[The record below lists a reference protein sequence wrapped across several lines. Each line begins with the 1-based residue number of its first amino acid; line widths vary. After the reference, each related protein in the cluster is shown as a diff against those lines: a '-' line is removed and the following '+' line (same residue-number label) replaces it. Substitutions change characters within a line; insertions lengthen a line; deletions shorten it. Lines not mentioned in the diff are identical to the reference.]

1 MLIITAILIGLVLIV
16 VFTSVLKYNT
26 FLSIFVVSLLIA
38 VGTLPLQDVVPT
50 ILTGFGNTMK
60 SIGLIIIFG
69 IILGLILDKT
79 HATKSIAH
87 AILKLTGKKN
97 AGLAV
102 HSTGFITGIPIF
114 CDSGFIVLQGINKSL
129 VESTGKPMVFMASV
143 LAAGLYSVHCLIPP
157 HPGAT
162 AAAGIMSANIGQLI
176 LIGLPVAAVAALSG
190 FLWVKFI
197 TRNDLNTQPI
207 DDSDKKN
214 QNEAI
219 ELPSAFRSLLPIVVP
234 VLLLSGRS
242 AFLLLAPG
250 DQGALT
256 KIISFL
262 GEPIIALIIG
272 ILLAVSLYKKVNSKE
287 LNELFDLSIEKAGTI
302 LAITAAGGIFGTV
315 IKATGIGEVAGV
327 YLAETGLGL
336 FVPFLIASFLKTA
349 QGSSTVAI
357 MTTASIISPML
368 ASLKLDGSYGIVLA
382 TLAMGAG
389 SMFISHTNDSYFWVI
404 TKFSD
409 LEVKST
415 LRVWTTTTA
424 VMGIFAFAA
433 VWVLFAVIKISHF

>member
-1 MLIITAILIGLVLIV
+1 
-16 VFTSVLKYNT
+16 
-26 FLSIFVVSLLIA
+26 
-38 VGTLPLQDVVPT
+38 
-50 ILTGFGNTMK
+50 
-60 SIGLIIIFG
+60 
-69 IILGLILDKT
+69 
-79 HATKSIAH
+79 
-87 AILKLTGKKN
+87 
-97 AGLAV
+97 
-102 HSTGFITGIPIF
+102 
-114 CDSGFIVLQGINKSL
+114 
-129 VESTGKPMVFMASV
+129 MASV

-176 LIGLPVAAVAALSG
+176 MIGLPVAAVAALSG
-190 FLWVKFI
+190 FLWIKLI
-197 TRNDLNTQPI
+197 TRKDLNTLPI
-207 DDSDKKN
+207 DNSDKKN
-214 QNEAI
+214 QNEII

-250 DQGALT
+250 DQGILT

-262 GEPIIALIIG
+262 GEPIIALMIG

-315 IKATGIGEVAGV
+315 IKATGIGELAGI
-327 YLAETGLGL
+327 YLAATGLSI

-368 ASLKLDGSYGIVLA
+368 ASLNLNGSYGIVLA

-404 TKFSD
+404 TKFSN

-433 VWVLFAVIKISHF
+433 VWVLSLFLR

>member
-262 GEPIIALIIG
+262 GEPIIALMIG

-327 YLAETGLGL
+327 YLAATGLGL

-368 ASLKLDGSYGIVLA
+368 ASLNLNGSSGIVLA

-433 VWVLFAVIKISHF
+433 VWILSLFLR

>member
-1 MLIITAILIGLVLIV
+1 MIIITAILTGLVLIV

-26 FLSIFVVSLLIA
+26 FLSIFVVTLLIA
-38 VGTLPLQDVVPT
+38 LLTLPLQDVVPT

-87 AILKLTGKKN
+87 AILRLTGKKN
-97 AGLAV
+97 AGMAI
-102 HSTGFITGIPIF
+102 HTTGFITGIPIF

-129 VESTGKPMVFMASV
+129 IESTGKPMVFMASV

-176 LIGLPVAAVAALSG
+176 LIGLPVAAISSLAG
-190 FLWVKFI
+190 FLWIRFI
-197 TRNDLNTQPI
+197 TRKDLTVPPI
-207 DDSDKKN
+207 DNPDKTT
-214 QNEAI
+214 QDEAV
-219 ELPSAFRSLLPIVVP
+219 ELPSAFRSFLPIIVP

-242 AFLLLAPG
+242 VLLLFAPE
-250 DQGALT
+250 DKSDLL
-256 KIISFL
+256 KIVSFL
-262 GEPIIALIIG
+262 GEPIIALMVG
-272 ILLAVSLYKKVNSKE
+272 ILLAISLYKKVNSKE
-287 LNELFDLSIEKAGTI
+287 LNELFDLSIEKAGAI
-302 LAITAAGGIFGTV
+302 LAIVAAGGIFGTV

-327 YLAETGLGL
+327 YLASTGLGL
-336 FVPFLIASFLKTA
+336 FVPFLIAAFLKTA
-349 QGSSTVAI
+349 QGSSTVAV
-357 MTTASIISPML
+357 MTSASIISPML
-368 ASLKLDGSYGIVLA
+368 TSLNLHSDNGIILA

-389 SMFISHTNDSYFWVI
+389 SMFISHSNDAFFWVV

-409 LEVKST
+409 LEIKST

-424 VMGIFAFAA
+424 VMGIFAITAI
-433 VWVLFAVIKISHF
+433 WVFSLFLR

>member
-1 MLIITAILIGLVLIV
+1 MIIITAILIGLVLIV

-38 VGTLPLQDVVPT
+38 LGTLPLQDVVPT

-176 LIGLPVAAVAALSG
+176 MIGLPVAAVAALSG

-197 TRNDLNTQPI
+197 TRNDPNTRPI
-207 DDSDKKN
+207 DDPDKKN

-250 DQGALT
+250 DQGART

-262 GEPIIALIIG
+262 GEPIIALMIG

-327 YLAETGLGL
+327 YLAATGLGL

-368 ASLKLDGSYGIVLA
+368 ASLNLNGSYGIVLA

-404 TKFSD
+404 TKFSN
-409 LEVKST
+409 LEIKST

-433 VWVLFAVIKISHF
+433 VWVLSLFLR

>member
-26 FLSIFVVSLLIA
+26 FLSIFAVSLIIALI
-38 VGTLPLQDVVPT
+38 TLPLQDVVPT

-114 CDSGFIVLQGINKSL
+114 CDSGFIVLQGINRSL

-176 LIGLPVAAVAALSG
+176 MIGLPVAAVAALSG

-197 TRNDLNTQPI
+197 TRNDLNTLPI
-207 DDSDKKN
+207 DNSDKNN
-214 QNEAI
+214 QNETI

-242 AFLLLAPG
+242 SFSLLAPG

-262 GEPIIALIIG
+262 GEPIIALMIG

-327 YLAETGLGL
+327 YLAATGLGL

-368 ASLKLDGSYGIVLA
+368 ASLNLNGSYGIVLA

-433 VWVLFAVIKISHF
+433 VWVLSLFLR

>member
-1 MLIITAILIGLVLIV
+1 MLIIAVILAGLVLIV

-26 FLSIFVVSLLIA
+26 FLTIFGVSLFIA
-38 VGTLPLQDVVPT
+38 LLTLPLQDVVPT
-50 ILTGFGNTMK
+50 LLLGFGNTMK

-79 HATKSIAH
+79 HATKSIAY
-87 AILKLTGKKN
+87 AILNLTGKKN
-97 AGLAV
+97 AGLAI

-114 CDSGFIVLQGINKSL
+114 CDSGFIVLHGINKSL

-176 LIGLPVAAVAALSG
+176 FLGLPVAAVASMAG
-190 FLWVKFI
+190 FLWIRFI
-197 TRNDLNTQPI
+197 TRNDHYEVPVDHVDNKT
-207 DDSDKKN
+207 DD
-214 QNEAI
+214 EPVV
-219 ELPSAFRSLLPIVVP
+219 LPSAFRSFLPIVVP

-242 AFLLLAPG
+242 VVLLFAPQN
-250 DQGALT
+250 QGGIL
-256 KIISFL
+256 KIIYFL
-262 GEPIIALIIG
+262 GEPVIALIIG
-272 ILLAVSLYKKVNSKE
+272 IILAVSLYRKVNSKE
-287 LNELFDLSIEKAGTI
+287 LNELFDLAIERAGAI
-302 LAITAAGGIFGTV
+302 LAITAAGGIFGSV

-327 YLAETGLGL
+327 YLASTGLGL

-357 MTTASIISPML
+357 MTTASIVSPML
-368 ASLKLDGSYGIVLA
+368 LSLNLDGNNGIVLA

-389 SMFISHTNDSYFWVI
+389 SMFISHSNDSYFWVI

-409 LEVKST
+409 MEIKST
-415 LRVWTTTTA
+415 LKVWTTTTA
-424 VMGIFAFAA
+424 VMGIFAFGA
-433 VWVLFAVIKISHF
+433 VWVVSLFLK

>member
-1 MLIITAILIGLVLIV
+1 MIIITVILAGLILIV
-16 VFTSVLKYNT
+16 VCTSILKYNT
-26 FLSIFVVSLLIA
+26 FLSIFAVTLLI
-38 VGTLPLQDVVPT
+38 GLLTLPIQDVVPT
-50 ILTGFGNTMK
+50 ILLGFGNTMK

-69 IILGLILDKT
+69 IMLGLILDKT
-79 HATKSIAH
+79 HATKSIANS
-87 AILKLTGKKN
+87 ILKLTGKKN
-97 AGLAV
+97 AGMAI
-102 HSTGFITGIPIF
+102 HSTGFVTGIPIF
-114 CDSGFIVLQGINKSL
+114 CDSGFIVLHGINKSL

-176 LIGLPVAAVAALSG
+176 LIGLPVAAISSIAG
-190 FLWVKFI
+190 FLWVRLI
-197 TRNDLNTQPI
+197 TKKDFTASTNANYDIKL
-207 DDSDKKN
+207 SD
-214 QNEAI
+214 EAI
-219 ELPSAFRSLLPIVVP
+219 DLPSAFRSFLPIVVP
-234 VLLLSGRS
+234 VLLLTGRS
-242 AFLLLAPG
+242 ALLLFAP
-250 DQGALT
+250 QSQNTLV
-256 KIISFL
+256 KIVSFL

-272 ILLAVSLYKKVNSKE
+272 ILLGVSLYKKLNSKE
-287 LNELFDLSIEKAGTI
+287 LNELFDLSIEKAGII

-327 YLAETGLGL
+327 YLASTGLGL

-357 MTTASIISPML
+357 MTTASIISPMM
-368 ASLKLDGSYGIVLA
+368 ASLNLNSDNGIVLA

-389 SMFISHTNDSYFWVI
+389 SMIISHSNDSYFWVV

-424 VMGIFAFAA
+424 IMGIFAFAA
-433 VWVLFAVIKISHF
+433 TWILSLVLR

>member
-1 MLIITAILIGLVLIV
+1 MIIITVILAGLILIV
-16 VFTSVLKYNT
+16 VCTSILKYNT
-26 FLSIFVVSLLIA
+26 FLSIFAVTLLI
-38 VGTLPLQDVVPT
+38 GLLTLPIQDVVPT
-50 ILTGFGNTMK
+50 ILLGFGNTMK

-69 IILGLILDKT
+69 IMLGLILDKT
-79 HATKSIAH
+79 HATKSIANS
-87 AILKLTGKKN
+87 ILKLTGKKN
-97 AGLAV
+97 AGMAI
-102 HSTGFITGIPIF
+102 HSTGFVTGIPIF
-114 CDSGFIVLQGINKSL
+114 CDSGFIVLHGINKSL

-176 LIGLPVAAVAALSG
+176 LIGLPVAAISSIAG
-190 FLWVKFI
+190 FLWVRLI
-197 TRNDLNTQPI
+197 TKKDFTASTNANYDIKL
-207 DDSDKKN
+207 SD
-214 QNEAI
+214 EAI
-219 ELPSAFRSLLPIVVP
+219 DLPSAFRSFLPIVVP
-234 VLLLSGRS
+234 VLLLTGRS
-242 AFLLLAPG
+242 ALLLFAP
-250 DQGALT
+250 QSQNTLV
-256 KIISFL
+256 KIVSFL

-272 ILLAVSLYKKVNSKE
+272 ILLGVSLYKKLNSKE
-287 LNELFDLSIEKAGTI
+287 LNELFDLSIEKAGII

-327 YLAETGLGL
+327 YLASTGLGL

-357 MTTASIISPML
+357 MTTASIISPMM
-368 ASLKLDGSYGIVLA
+368 ASLNLNSDNGIVLA

-389 SMFISHTNDSYFWVI
+389 SMIISHSNDSYFWVV

-424 VMGIFAFAA
+424 IMGIFAFAA
-433 VWVLFAVIKISHF
+433 TWILSLILR

>member
-1 MLIITAILIGLVLIV
+1 MIIITAILIGLVLIV

-38 VGTLPLQDVVPT
+38 LGTLPLQDVVPT

-176 LIGLPVAAVAALSG
+176 MIGLPVAAVAALSG

-197 TRNDLNTQPI
+197 TRNDPNTRPI
-207 DDSDKKN
+207 DDPDKKN

-250 DQGALT
+250 DQGART

-262 GEPIIALIIG
+262 GEPIIALMIG

-327 YLAETGLGL
+327 YLAATGLGL

-368 ASLKLDGSYGIVLA
+368 PSLNLNGSYGIVLA

-389 SMFISHTNDSYFWVI
+389 SMLISHTNDSYFWVI

-409 LEVKST
+409 LEIKST

-433 VWVLFAVIKISHF
+433 VWVLSLFLR

>member
-16 VFTSVLKYNT
+16 VCTSILKYNT
-26 FLSIFVVSLLIA
+26 FLTIFLVSLLIGL
-38 VGTLPLQDVVPT
+38 VTLPLQDVVPT
-50 ILTGFGNTMK
+50 ILLGFGNTMK

-79 HATKSIAH
+79 NATKSIAR

-97 AGLAV
+97 AGMAI
-102 HSTGFITGIPIF
+102 HTTGFITGIPIF

-129 VESTGKPMVFMASV
+129 IRSTGNPMVFMASV

-176 LIGLPVAAVAALSG
+176 LIGLPVAVISSLSG
-190 FLWVKFI
+190 FLWVRFI
-197 TRNDLNTQPI
+197 TRKDLSAIPAIQ
-207 DDSDKKN
+207 SN
-214 QNEAI
+214 QEI
-219 ELPSAFRSLLPIVVP
+219 TGEPEDLPSPFRSILPIVVP

-242 AFLLLAPG
+242 VIQLIATK
-250 DQGALT
+250 DQSSL
-256 KIISFL
+256 INIVFFL
-262 GEPIIALIIG
+262 GEPVIALIVG
-272 ILLAVSLYKKVNSKE
+272 ILLAISLYKKVDAKA
-287 LNELFDLSIEKAGTI
+287 LNELFDLSIEKAGAI
-302 LAITAAGGIFGTV
+302 LAIIAAGGIFGTV
-315 IKATGIGEVAGV
+315 IKATGIGEVAGN
-327 YLAETGLGL
+327 YLASTGLGL
-336 FVPFLIASFLKTA
+336 FVPFLIAAFLKTA

-368 ASLKLDGSYGIVLA
+368 ASLNLNSDNKIVLA
-382 TLAMGAG
+382 ILAMGAG
-389 SMFISHTNDSYFWVI
+389 SMMISHSNDAYFWVV

-409 LEVKST
+409 LEIKST

-433 VWVLFAVIKISHF
+433 VWVISLFIR

>member
-1 MLIITAILIGLVLIV
+1 MIIITVILAGLILIV
-16 VFTSVLKYNT
+16 VCTSILKYNT
-26 FLSIFVVSLLIA
+26 FLSIFAVTLLI
-38 VGTLPLQDVVPT
+38 GLLTLPIQDVVPT
-50 ILTGFGNTMK
+50 ILLGFGNTMK

-69 IILGLILDKT
+69 IMLGLILDKT
-79 HATKSIAH
+79 HATKSIANS
-87 AILKLTGKKN
+87 ILKLTGKKN
-97 AGLAV
+97 AGMAI
-102 HSTGFITGIPIF
+102 HSTGFVTGIPIF
-114 CDSGFIVLQGINKSL
+114 CDSGFIVLHGINKSL
-129 VESTGKPMVFMASV
+129 VESTGKPVVFMASV

-176 LIGLPVAAVAALSG
+176 LIGLPVAAISSIAG
-190 FLWVKFI
+190 FIWVRLI
-197 TRNDLNTQPI
+197 TRKDYTASTNANYDIKL
-207 DDSDKKN
+207 SD
-214 QNEAI
+214 EAI
-219 ELPSAFRSLLPIVVP
+219 DLPSAFRSFLPIVVP
-234 VLLLSGRS
+234 VLLLTGRS
-242 AFLLLAPG
+242 ALLLFAP
-250 DQGALT
+250 QSQNTLV
-256 KIISFL
+256 KIVSFL

-272 ILLAVSLYKKVNSKE
+272 ILLGVSLYKKLNSKE
-287 LNELFDLSIEKAGTI
+287 LNELFDLSIEKAGII

-327 YLAETGLGL
+327 YLASTGLGL

-357 MTTASIISPML
+357 MTTASIISPMM
-368 ASLKLDGSYGIVLA
+368 ASLNLNSDNGIVLA

-389 SMFISHTNDSYFWVI
+389 SMIISHSNDSYFWVV

-424 VMGIFAFAA
+424 IMGIFAFAA
-433 VWVLFAVIKISHF
+433 TWILSLVLR

>member
-1 MLIITAILIGLVLIV
+1 MIIITAILIGLVLIV

-38 VGTLPLQDVVPT
+38 LGTLPLQDVVPT

-176 LIGLPVAAVAALSG
+176 MIGLPVAAVAALSG

-197 TRNDLNTQPI
+197 TRNDPNTRPI
-207 DDSDKKN
+207 DDPDKKN

-250 DQGALT
+250 DQGART

-262 GEPIIALIIG
+262 GEPIIALMIG

-327 YLAETGLGL
+327 YLAATGLGL

-368 ASLKLDGSYGIVLA
+368 ASLNLNGSYGIVLA

-404 TKFSD
+404 TKFSN
-409 LEVKST
+409 LELKST

-433 VWVLFAVIKISHF
+433 VWVLSLFLR

>member
-262 GEPIIALIIG
+262 GEPIIALMIG

-327 YLAETGLGL
+327 YLAATGLGL

-368 ASLKLDGSYGIVLA
+368 ASLNLNGSYGIVLA

-433 VWVLFAVIKISHF
+433 VWVLSLFLR

>member
-26 FLSIFVVSLLIA
+26 FLSIFAVSLIIALI
-38 VGTLPLQDVVPT
+38 TLPLQDVVPT

-114 CDSGFIVLQGINKSL
+114 CDSGFIVLQGINRSL

-176 LIGLPVAAVAALSG
+176 MIGLPVAAVAALSG

-197 TRNDLNTQPI
+197 TRNDLNTLPI
-207 DDSDKKN
+207 DNSDKNN
-214 QNEAI
+214 QNETI

-242 AFLLLAPG
+242 SFSLLAPG

-262 GEPIIALIIG
+262 GEPIIALMIG

-327 YLAETGLGL
+327 YLAATGLGL

-368 ASLKLDGSYGIVLA
+368 ASLNLNGSSGIVLA

-433 VWVLFAVIKISHF
+433 VWILSLFLR

>member
-1 MLIITAILIGLVLIV
+1 MLIITAILIGIVLIV

-38 VGTLPLQDVVPT
+38 MGTLPLQDVVPT

-176 LIGLPVAAVAALSG
+176 MIGLPVAAVAALSG

-197 TRNDLNTQPI
+197 TRNDLNTLPI
-207 DDSDKKN
+207 DNSDKKDP
-214 QNEAI
+214 NEVI

-262 GEPIIALIIG
+262 GEPIIALMIG

-287 LNELFDLSIEKAGTI
+287 LNELFDLSIEKSGTI

-327 YLAETGLGL
+327 YLAATGLGI

-368 ASLKLDGSYGIVLA
+368 ASLNLNGSYGIVLA

-409 LEVKST
+409 LEVKSM

-433 VWVLFAVIKISHF
+433 VWVLSLFLR

>member
-16 VFTSVLKYNT
+16 VFTSILKYNT

-38 VGTLPLQDVVPT
+38 MGTLPLQDVVPT

-143 LAAGLYSVHCLIPP
+143 LAAGLYSVHCMIPP

-176 LIGLPVAAVAALSG
+176 MIGLPVAAVAALSG

-197 TRNDLNTQPI
+197 TRNDLNTLPI
-207 DDSDKKN
+207 DNSDKKI

-262 GEPIIALIIG
+262 GEPIIALIVG

-327 YLAETGLGL
+327 YLAATGLGI

-368 ASLKLDGSYGIVLA
+368 ASLNLNGSNGIVLA

-433 VWVLFAVIKISHF
+433 VWVLSLFLR

>member
-1 MLIITAILIGLVLIV
+1 MICLVLIV
-16 VFTSVLKYNT
+16 VCTSILKYNT
-26 FLSIFVVSLLIA
+26 FLTIFLVSLFLGL
-38 VGTLPLQDVVPT
+38 VTLPLQDVVPT
-50 ILTGFGNTMK
+50 ILLGFGNTMK

-79 HATKSIAH
+79 KAAKSIAH

-97 AGLAV
+97 AGMTI

-129 VESTGKPMVFMASV
+129 IRSTGKPMVFMASV

-176 LIGLPVAAVAALSG
+176 LIGLPVAVVSSLSG
-190 FLWVKFI
+190 FLWARFI
-197 TRNDLNTQPI
+197 TRKDFSVVSPVQSNQEI
-207 DDSDKKN
+207 SSDSED
-214 QNEAI
+214 
-219 ELPSAFRSLLPIVVP
+219 LPSPFRSVLPIVVP

-242 AFLLLAPG
+242 VIQLLATK
-250 DQGALT
+250 DQN
-256 KIISFL
+256 SFL
-262 GEPIIALIIG
+262 KVVSFMGEPVIALIIG
-272 ILLAVSLYKKVNSKE
+272 ILFAISLYKKVDSKA
-287 LNELFDLSIEKAGTI
+287 LYELFDLSIEKAGAI
-302 LAITAAGGIFGTV
+302 LAIIAAGGIFGTV
-315 IKATGIGEVAGV
+315 IKATGIGEVTGI
-327 YLAETGLGL
+327 YLASTGLGL
-336 FVPFLIASFLKTA
+336 FVPFLIAAFLKTA

-368 ASLKLDGSYGIVLA
+368 VSLNLNSDRGTVLA

-389 SMFISHTNDSYFWVI
+389 SMMISHSNDAFFWVV

-409 LEVKST
+409 LEIKST
-415 LRVWTTTTA
+415 LRVWTSTTA

-433 VWVLFAVIKISHF
+433 IWLISLFLR

>member
-16 VFTSVLKYNT
+16 VFTSILKYNT
-26 FLSIFVVSLLIA
+26 FLSIFIVSLLIA
-38 VGTLPLQDVVPT
+38 LITLPLADVVPT

-79 HATKSIAH
+79 HATKSI
-87 AILKLTGKKN
+87 
-97 AGLAV
+97 
-102 HSTGFITGIPIF
+102 TGIPIF

-129 VESTGKPMVFMASV
+129 IESTGKPMVFMASV

-176 LIGLPVAAVAALSG
+176 LIGIPVAAISSLAG
-190 FLWVKFI
+190 FIWVRFI
-197 TRNDLNTQPI
+197 TRKDPYTAPI
-207 DDSDKKN
+207 SNSDKMI
-214 QNEAI
+214 QDEI
-219 ELPSAFRSLLPIVVP
+219 VELPSALRSFLPIVVP

-242 AFLLLAPG
+242 VVLLFAPG
-250 DQGALT
+250 NQGALIKT
-256 KIISFL
+256 ISFL
-262 GEPIIALIIG
+262 GEPIIALIVG
-272 ILLAVSLYKKVNSKE
+272 ILLAVSLYKKVNSKA

-327 YLAETGLGL
+327 YLASTGLGL

-368 ASLKLDGSYGIVLA
+368 ISLNLNSDYGIVLA

-389 SMFISHTNDSYFWVI
+389 SMIISHTNDSYFWVI

-409 LEVKST
+409 LEIKST

-424 VMGIFAFAA
+424 VMGVFAFSA
-433 VWVLFAVIKISHF
+433 VWILSLFLK

>member
-16 VFTSVLKYNT
+16 VCTSILKYNT
-26 FLSIFVVSLLIA
+26 FLTIFLVSLLLGLA
-38 VGTLPLQDVVPT
+38 TLPLQEVVPT
-50 ILTGFGNTMK
+50 ILLGFGNTMK

-79 HATKSIAH
+79 NATKSIAG

-97 AGLAV
+97 AGMAI

-129 VESTGKPMVFMASV
+129 IRSTGKPMVFMASV

-176 LIGLPVAAVAALSG
+176 LIGLPVAVVSSLSG
-190 FLWVKFI
+190 FLWVRFI
-197 TRNDLNTQPI
+197 TRKDLLATTDIQSEHEITSAP
-207 DDSDKKN
+207 
-214 QNEAI
+214 EY
-219 ELPSAFRSLLPIVVP
+219 LPSAFRSVLPIVVP

-242 AFLLLAPG
+242 VIQMLAGKDQSAFL
-250 DQGALT
+250 
-256 KIISFL
+256 KVISFL
-262 GEPIIALIIG
+262 GEPVIALIVG
-272 ILLAVSLYKKVNSKE
+272 ILLAISLYKKVDAKA
-287 LNELFDLSIEKAGTI
+287 LNELFDLSIEKAGAI
-302 LAITAAGGIFGTV
+302 LAIIAAGGIFGTV
-315 IKATGIGEVAGV
+315 IKATGIGEVAGN
-327 YLAETGLGL
+327 YLAATGLGL
-336 FVPFLIASFLKTA
+336 LVSFLIAAFLKTA

-368 ASLKLDGSYGIVLA
+368 ASLNLNSDKGTVLA

-389 SMFISHTNDSYFWVI
+389 SMMISHSNDAYFWVV

-409 LEVKST
+409 LEIKST

-424 VMGIFAFAA
+424 VMGLSAFAA
-433 VWVLFAVIKISHF
+433 IWIVSMFFR

>member
-1 MLIITAILIGLVLIV
+1 MLIITAILIGIALIV

-38 VGTLPLQDVVPT
+38 MGTLPLQDVVPT

-176 LIGLPVAAVAALSG
+176 MIGLPVAAVAALSG

-197 TRNDLNTQPI
+197 TRKELNTLPI
-207 DDSDKKN
+207 DNSDKKN
-214 QNEAI
+214 QNEVT

-242 AFLLLAPG
+242 AFLLLAPE
-250 DQGALT
+250 DQGTLT

-262 GEPIIALIIG
+262 GEPVIALMIG

-327 YLAETGLGL
+327 YLAATGLGI

-368 ASLKLDGSYGIVLA
+368 ASLNLNGNYGIVLA

-433 VWVLFAVIKISHF
+433 VWVLSLFLR

>member
-1 MLIITAILIGLVLIV
+1 MLIITAILIGIVLIV
-16 VFTSVLKYNT
+16 VFTSILKYNT

-38 VGTLPLQDVVPT
+38 MGTLPLQDVVPT

-176 LIGLPVAAVAALSG
+176 MIGLPVAAVAALSG

-197 TRNDLNTQPI
+197 TRNDLNTLPI
-207 DDSDKKN
+207 DKSDKKN
-214 QNEAI
+214 QNEVI

-262 GEPIIALIIG
+262 GEPIIALMIG

-327 YLAETGLGL
+327 YLAATGLGI

-368 ASLKLDGSYGIVLA
+368 ASLNLNGSYGIVLA

-433 VWVLFAVIKISHF
+433 VWVLSLFLR

>member
-1 MLIITAILIGLVLIV
+1 
-16 VFTSVLKYNT
+16 
-26 FLSIFVVSLLIA
+26 
-38 VGTLPLQDVVPT
+38 
-50 ILTGFGNTMK
+50 
-60 SIGLIIIFG
+60 
-69 IILGLILDKT
+69 
-79 HATKSIAH
+79 
-87 AILKLTGKKN
+87 
-97 AGLAV
+97 
-102 HSTGFITGIPIF
+102 
-114 CDSGFIVLQGINKSL
+114 
-129 VESTGKPMVFMASV
+129 MASV

-176 LIGLPVAAVAALSG
+176 MIGLPVAAVAALSG

-197 TRNDLNTQPI
+197 TRNDLNTLPI
-207 DDSDKKN
+207 DNSDKKN
-214 QNEAI
+214 QNEVI

-262 GEPIIALIIG
+262 GEPIIALMIG

-327 YLAETGLGL
+327 YLAATGLGI

-368 ASLKLDGSYGIVLA
+368 ASLNLNGSYGIVLA

-433 VWVLFAVIKISHF
+433 VWVLSLFLR